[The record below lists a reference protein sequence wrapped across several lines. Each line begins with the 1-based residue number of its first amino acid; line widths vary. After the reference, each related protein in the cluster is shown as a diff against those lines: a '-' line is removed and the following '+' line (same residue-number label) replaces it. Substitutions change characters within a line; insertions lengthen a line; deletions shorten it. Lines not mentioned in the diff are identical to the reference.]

1 MTEKENFRNM
11 IRRVLTEKF
20 ADEDP
25 RNYYDEDYNTITIIN
40 ANLEATTFYF
50 DENGALDFF
59 E

>member
-1 MTEKENFRNM
+1 MTEKEIFHNM
-11 IRRVLTEKF
+11 IRRVLTEKV
-20 ADEDP
+20 ADEES
-25 RNYYDEDYNTITIIN
+25 RNYYDEDDNSITIIN